1 MKKIIALTAI
11 IVLSLAL
18 CIGVFADERYSIDGL
33 YINNSVYNSG
43 DYEFGI
49 GQAGTLGE
57 ALNTEITITQG
68 DKMYIL
74 GWFACTDSKVDRL
87 VYRIDEETEY
97 ECQDNYRDRTE
108 IYDYAYLFSWVEE
121 NGYEKEDFIK
131 SGFGKDL
138 EMMEL
143 TGIGNLP
150 AGEYEL
156 EIVGKFTD
164 GEEMVLHTYYLFV
177 EERPLNIRDFNAETD
192 KQYFD
197 QILVNG
203 EEKANGNE
211 AVAALKALI
220 DGSDGSVNTIT
231 MYGWFGWVDAETAF
245 GDLLDSFGYVID
257 DGTPVFDKSF
267 TFAETEQTVLD
278 SNGMR
283 YKTTVDVSGLDDGQ
297 THVITGCVKLTN
309 GDVVLFNRENREAII
324 NYKAPEAPEEPT
336 PEVIA
341 TEEPI
346 DTTAEPDNPTEE
358 PANATEAPNNGSEG
372 TEIKNDGVKKG
383 GGCGGIIGSAF
394 ALISSAACV
403 LIIKKKH

>member
-1 MKKIIALTAI
+1 MKKILVLTA
-11 IVLSLAL
+11 VLALSLAL
-18 CIGVFADERYSIDGL
+18 CIGVFAEERYSVDAL
-33 YINNSVYNSG
+33 YINNNVYNSG
-43 DYEFGI
+43 EYEFGV
-49 GQAGTLGE
+49 GQPGTEGE
-57 ALNTEITITQG
+57 AFKSEVYITEG

-74 GWFACTDSKVDRL
+74 GWFASTESNVDRL
-87 VYRIDEETEY
+87 VYRSDGDVEY
-97 ECQDNYRDRTE
+97 DCQDNYRDRCE
-108 IYDYAYLFSWVEE
+108 IYDYASILPWVEE
-121 NGYEKEDFIK
+121 CGFERTDFVK
-131 SGFGKDL
+131 SGFGRDP

-143 TGIGNLP
+143 LEIGNLP
-150 AGEYEL
+150 VGEYDL
-156 EIVGKFTD
+156 EIVGKFQD
-164 GEEMVLHTYYLFV
+164 DEEMILRTYYLYV
-177 EERPLNIRDFNAETD
+177 EEKPITIRDFNAETD

-197 QILVNG
+197 QILING
-203 EEKANGNE
+203 EEKANGND

-220 DGSDGSVNTIT
+220 DGSDGTVNTIT
-231 MYGWFGWVDAETAF
+231 MYGWFGIVDAETAF
-245 GDLLDSFGYVID
+245 GDVLDSFGYVID

-346 DTTAEPDNPTEE
+346 DTTAEPDNPTEK

-383 GGCGGIIGSAF
+383 GGCGGIIGGGF
-394 ALISSAACV
+394 ALMAAAACV
-403 LIIKKKH
+403 LAIRKKH